1 MKEALPETRK
11 HRFAMQES
19 LFRIIGNSI
28 FVSYNNTTG

>member
-19 LFRIIGNSI
+19 LFRIIDNIISINNNS
-28 FVSYNNTTG
+28 TTG

>member
-19 LFRIIGNSI
+19 LFRIIDITISI
-28 FVSYNNTTG
+28 SYNSAIG

>member
-19 LFRIIGNSI
+19 LFRIIGNTISI
-28 FVSYNNTTG
+28 SNNNTIG